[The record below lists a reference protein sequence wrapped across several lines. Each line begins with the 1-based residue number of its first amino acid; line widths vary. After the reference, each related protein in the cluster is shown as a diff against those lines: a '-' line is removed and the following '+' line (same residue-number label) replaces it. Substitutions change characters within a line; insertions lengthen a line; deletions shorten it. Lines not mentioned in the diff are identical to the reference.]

1 MLCLYSLW
9 KFLSLSNSTCNIAFF
24 FSYVANL
31 FFKLFTF
38 KFKFPI
44 FKLIITIV
52 WNNYIALF
60 AYITSIT
67 TSSTN
72 FGVLVCVIGFL
83 DPSTKDPSS
92 CTNLLPNSKSNEC
105 SFVNYSLLTSTYN
118 SNGLNIVTR
127 VCVPI
132 FSICNLVGYIFA
144 CVYYYCCCWCCKCYY
159 KCWKCCGLSWLS
171 IQSS

>member
-9 KFLSLSNSTCNIAFF
+9 KCLSLSNSTCDTAFS
-24 FSYVANL
+24 FSYVVNL

-44 FKLIITIV
+44 FILIIAIV
-52 WNNYIALF
+52 WNNYITLF
-60 AYITSIT
+60 VCITSTT

-72 FGVLVCVIGFL
+72 FGVLVYVVGFL
-83 DPSTKDPSS
+83 NPSTKDPSS
-92 CTNLLPNSKSNEC
+92 CTNLLPNPKSNDC
-105 SFVNYSLLTSTYN
+105 SFIESSLLTSTYN
-118 SNGLNIVTR
+118 SCGLNIVTR

-132 FSICNLVGYIFA
+132 LSICILVGYRLA
-144 CVYYYCCCWCCKCYY
+144 CVYYCCCWCCKCYY

-171 IQSS
+171 I